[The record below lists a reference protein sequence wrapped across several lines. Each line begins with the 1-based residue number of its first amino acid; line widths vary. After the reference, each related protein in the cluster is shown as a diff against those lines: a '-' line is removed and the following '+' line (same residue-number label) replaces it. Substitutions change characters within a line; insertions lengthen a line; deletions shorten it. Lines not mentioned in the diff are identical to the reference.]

1 MTWLDGAKV
10 FSGSIEVRALYRLV
24 RNKPSLSCAR
34 GTHPVGEFD
43 RALGEALAIA
53 LPLSEAV
60 DDEEVASSNMI
71 RLLLVVF

>member
-1 MTWLDGAKV
+1 
-10 FSGSIEVRALYRLV
+10 
-24 RNKPSLSCAR
+24 
-34 GTHPVGEFD
+34 
-43 RALGEALAIA
+43 LGEALAIA